1 MTHKNIGGKVK
12 YWRNRVFRR
21 QYIRRLL
28 AAKNTV
34 FIPIFYFFIGHSKL
48 FARIWR
54 PLLLNQTEPKTV
66 FRQALKPK
74 IS

>member
-28 AAKNTV
+28 AAAKNT
-34 FIPIFYFFIGHSKL
+34 L
-48 FARIWR
+48 
-54 PLLLNQTEPKTV
+54 
-66 FRQALKPK
+66 
-74 IS
+74 